1 MHTHHQLF
9 GRLVRL
15 VPIIACTLC
24 ANGQIGPNPTE
35 IPPASVM
42 DSPSTLDATPI
53 SPTHESK
60 FGSNQTASEP
70 RSSSAAMRPVV
81 EELLLAKAM
90 ELNTQPS
97 AQTQPTTPVNSS
109 SIAQEMGNSTQSI
122 PLGKPSTRSTLIGSS
137 NPDAKSS
144 APSAGWTQTI
154 LALLG
159 VILLILGLGQLYKK
173 LASSQGNLASQL
185 GAGGTAPS
193 GIIEIIGRYP
203 VSRGMTLVVLRFDH
217 RVLLLSHASSIKG
230 KSGRGASMQTLCE
243 LSDPEDIASILIK
256 ARSAAGESIAQ
267 SFEQTLR
274 EADDLTDDHLH
285 NDMDFGASGMGRVRF
300 PSTSRQPVRTITT
313 DEGDRAEL
321 WSSGVDS
328 QAAAGVLRKRLA
340 SMRRGQQG

>member
-1 MHTHHQLF
+1 M
-9 GRLVRL
+9 
-15 VPIIACTLC
+15 
-24 ANGQIGPNPTE
+24 
-35 IPPASVM
+35 
-42 DSPSTLDATPI
+42 
-53 SPTHESK
+53 K
-60 FGSNQTASEP
+60 
-70 RSSSAAMRPVV
+70 PVL
-81 EELLLAKAM
+81 EELLVAKAR
-90 ELNTQPS
+90 ELSEQTSSQAQPVAQTNTQSDTQPS
-97 AQTQPTTPVNSS
+97 SPTASS

-122 PLGKPSTRSTLIGSS
+122 PIGKPSTRSTLIGSS
-137 NPDAKSS
+137 EPDVNASITDK
-144 APSAGWTQTI
+144 GWSQTV
-154 LALLG
+154 LSLLG
-159 VILLILGLGQLYKK
+159 VILLILGLAQLYKK
-173 LASSQGNLASQL
+173 LARSQGGLASQL

-217 RVLLLSHASSIKG
+217 RVLLLSHASSVRG

-274 EADDLTDDHLH
+274 EADDLTDEHLYD
-285 NDMDFGASGMGRVRF
+285 DMDFGSSGSGRVRF
-300 PSTSRQPVRTITT
+300 PSPSREPVRTITT

-321 WSSGVDS
+321 WSSGMDS